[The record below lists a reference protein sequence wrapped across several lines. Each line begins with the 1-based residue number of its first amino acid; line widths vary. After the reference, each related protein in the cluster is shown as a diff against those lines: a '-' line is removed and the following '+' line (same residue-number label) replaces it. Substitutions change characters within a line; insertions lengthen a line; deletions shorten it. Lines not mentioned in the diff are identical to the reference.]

1 MDIEILEMAERMAK
15 FILKNSS
22 PAMANAL
29 RRTLLS
35 DIPKMAI
42 DKVEFHLGP
51 IMYDD
56 KEYESVT
63 PLYYEIKAHRLGMVP
78 VPTDLDL
85 FVPQSECS
93 CGGEGCP
100 NCTIMYSL
108 NKIGPCTV
116 LSGDLE
122 PLGNP
127 DLRVKDEFIPIVE
140 LTDGQAVLIYA
151 TAVMGTARK
160 HVKWQVANGVGY
172 KYMPGVEVDPARA
185 GDDDVVEC
193 AALCPKK
200 VFEVEDGKLV
210 AYYDAQKIRR
220 DVDFTDFADETSAED
235 WYWATEQDYVSG
247 ALGVPAD
254 VAAAFIAA
262 ARERFHLVFCRRGV
276 HRRRPRALSPRF
288 LRGRRRRSGARSRAQ
303 RPPTRHPLTFFSE
316 GKK

>member
-1 MDIEILEMAERMAK
+1 MDIEIIEMAERKAK

-63 PLYYEIKAHRLGMVP
+63 PLFDEVIAHRLGMIP

-127 DLRVKDEFIPIVE
+127 NLKVKDEFIPIVE

-151 TAVMGTARK
+151 TAVMGTARA

-172 KYMPGVEVDPARA
+172 KYMPGVDVDPKRA
-185 GDDDVVEC
+185 GDEDVLEC
-193 AALCPKK
+193 ADVCPKK
-200 VFEVEDGKLV
+200 VFAVEDGKLV
-210 AYYDAQKIRR
+210 VKNPLDCSLCRSCEHHLGERGGVKITADDKNFLFKFETDGSLTAQQTLDKALE
-220 DVDFTDFADETSAED
+220 VLSSEAQDFKSQLE
-235 WYWATEQDYVSG
+235 
-247 ALGVPAD
+247 AL
-254 VAAAFIAA
+254 
-262 ARERFHLVFCRRGV
+262 
-276 HRRRPRALSPRF
+276 
-288 LRGRRRRSGARSRAQ
+288 
-303 RPPTRHPLTFFSE
+303 
-316 GKK
+316 

>member
-1 MDIEILEMAERMAK
+1 MDIEILEMAERKAK
-15 FILKNSS
+15 FILKDSS

-63 PLYYEIKAHRLGMVP
+63 PLFDEIIAHRLGMVP

-127 DLRVKDEFIPIVE
+127 NLRVKDEFIPIVE

-172 KYMPGVEVDPARA
+172 KYMPGVEVAPARA
-185 GDDDVVEC
+185 SDEDVVEC

-210 AYYDAQKIRR
+210 VKNPLDCSLCMTCTEHVGERGGVTVTADDRNFLFKFETDGSLTAQQTLDKALE
-220 DVDFTDFADETSAED
+220 VLADEAKDFKIQLEELESN
-235 WYWATEQDYVSG
+235 
-247 ALGVPAD
+247 
-254 VAAAFIAA
+254 
-262 ARERFHLVFCRRGV
+262 
-276 HRRRPRALSPRF
+276 
-288 LRGRRRRSGARSRAQ
+288 
-303 RPPTRHPLTFFSE
+303 
-316 GKK
+316 

>member
-1 MDIEILEMAERMAK
+1 MDIEIIEMAERKAK

-63 PLYYEIKAHRLGMVP
+63 PLFDEVIAHRLGMIP

-127 DLRVKDEFIPIVE
+127 NLKVKDEFIPIVE

-151 TAVMGTARK
+151 TAVMGTART

-172 KYMPGVEVDPARA
+172 KYMPGVEVDPKRA
-185 GDDDVVEC
+185 GDEDVLEC
-193 AALCPKK
+193 ADVCPKK
-200 VFEVEDGKLV
+200 VFAVEDGKLV
-210 AYYDAQKIRR
+210 VKNPLDCSHCRSCEHHLGERGGVTITADDRNFLFKFETDGSLTAQQTLDKALE
-220 DVDFTDFADETSAED
+220 VLSSEAQDFKSQLES
-235 WYWATEQDYVSG
+235 
-247 ALGVPAD
+247 L
-254 VAAAFIAA
+254 
-262 ARERFHLVFCRRGV
+262 
-276 HRRRPRALSPRF
+276 
-288 LRGRRRRSGARSRAQ
+288 
-303 RPPTRHPLTFFSE
+303 
-316 GKK
+316 

>member
-1 MDIEILEMAERMAK
+1 MDIEILEMAERKAK
-15 FILKNSS
+15 FILKDSS

-63 PLYYEIKAHRLGMVP
+63 PLFDEIIAHRLGMVP

-127 DLRVKDEFIPIVE
+127 NLRVKDEFIPIVE

-185 GDDDVVEC
+185 SDEDVVEC

-210 AYYDAQKIRR
+210 VKNPLDCSLCMTCTEHVGERGGVIVTADDRNFLFKFETDGSLTAQQTLDKALE
-220 DVDFTDFADETSAED
+220 VLTSEANDFASQLE
-235 WYWATEQDYVSG
+235 
-247 ALGVPAD
+247 AL
-254 VAAAFIAA
+254 
-262 ARERFHLVFCRRGV
+262 
-276 HRRRPRALSPRF
+276 
-288 LRGRRRRSGARSRAQ
+288 
-303 RPPTRHPLTFFSE
+303 
-316 GKK
+316 

>member
-1 MDIEILEMAERMAK
+1 MDIEILEMAERKAK

-63 PLYYEIKAHRLGMVP
+63 PLFDEIIAHRLGMVP

-85 FVPQSECS
+85 FVPQSECV

-210 AYYDAQKIRR
+210 VRNPLECSLCMTCTDHVGDRGGVKVTADDTNFLFKFETDGSLTAQQTLDKALE
-220 DVDFTDFADETSAED
+220 VLTSEAEDFTSQLES
-235 WYWATEQDYVSG
+235 
-247 ALGVPAD
+247 L
-254 VAAAFIAA
+254 
-262 ARERFHLVFCRRGV
+262 
-276 HRRRPRALSPRF
+276 
-288 LRGRRRRSGARSRAQ
+288 
-303 RPPTRHPLTFFSE
+303 
-316 GKK
+316 